1 MPKVRSI
8 GNLNRDTKTGLYYR
22 ILDLGH
28 RPNGNRWRV
37 RVTAK
42 NKQRLNV
49 KVKAKVE
56 ELENDTYSP
65 GDMPTLNVWWEY
77 WCDHIAFHRVKPN
90 VLRNYRGYGRNH
102 IRHIGKNKLDQLTPD
117 HVRYLH
123 KKMHNEG
130 LSDRMVQA
138 VHNTLS
144 KCLKDAVVEGKIP
157 TNPCDRMD
165 RPKANSKERESFT
178 RDEVK
183 AIITTAQGD
192 GHMLYARWLMALLL
206 GARQSECLGLEW
218 ERVDLD
224 AGLLDLSWQVQ
235 RIPWMHG
242 ENCGCP
248 PQVKGARCPIKRP
261 AAPSG
266 YEHRPCYMGK
276 WFVRPKTK
284 SSQRL
289 LPIPAPLLAE
299 LMVLHER
306 SMGEGLVFHDD
317 RFRPVDNSDD
327 DLAWANLCE
336 RAGVRPLVL
345 HSARHT
351 MVSLLLDA
359 GVDAETIRQ
368 IAGHSTVLSTRGYMH
383 VSTDAARAALD
394 RLGE

>member
-22 ILDLGH
+22 VLDLGH

-42 NKQRLNV
+42 SKQRLNA

-144 KCLKDAVVEGKIP
+144 KCL
-157 TNPCDRMD
+157 
-165 RPKANSKERESFT
+165 
-178 RDEVK
+178 
-183 AIITTAQGD
+183 
-192 GHMLYARWLMALLL
+192 
-206 GARQSECLGLEW
+206 
-218 ERVDLD
+218 
-224 AGLLDLSWQVQ
+224 
-235 RIPWMHG
+235 
-242 ENCGCP
+242 
-248 PQVKGARCPIKRP
+248 
-261 AAPSG
+261 
-266 YEHRPCYMGK
+266 
-276 WFVRPKTK
+276 
-284 SSQRL
+284 
-289 LPIPAPLLAE
+289 
-299 LMVLHER
+299 
-306 SMGEGLVFHDD
+306 
-317 RFRPVDNSDD
+317 
-327 DLAWANLCE
+327 
-336 RAGVRPLVL
+336 
-345 HSARHT
+345 
-351 MVSLLLDA
+351 
-359 GVDAETIRQ
+359 
-368 IAGHSTVLSTRGYMH
+368 
-383 VSTDAARAALD
+383 
-394 RLGE
+394 